1 VAFILVFIIVL
12 TISLAYHRKHPPT
25 RAQRYKA
32 QQNRKAAAQVAGI
45 AAITT
50 CVKLIKEKE

>member
-1 VAFILVFIIVL
+1 VTFILVFITVLIV
-12 TISLAYHRKHPPT
+12 SLAYHRKHPPT
-25 RAQRYKA
+25 PAQRYRA

-45 AAITT
+45 AAVTT